1 MPTEF
6 YTGTDW
12 EDSSGPICP
21 VVVHESD
28 VWPVDDNSESGAK
41 DSLLDA
47 NSLWNG
53 VHPVVAIG
61 TRTHARRPLQRT
73 GVVMFVTPGLTTA
86 SSQVVVNCADQMVVR
101 NYVAN
106 VTSYSGTVAHTFEQ
120 TPYPGEPVFVDDSQA
135 LGAGVTL
142 SMSPLNEDG
151 LENPLAGHLHY
162 CENEM
167 RDDMVGGA
175 RKAATFDSTL
185 ANSLVEQAYCIIL
198 SSAKREMA

>member
-1 MPTEF
+1 MTTEF

-47 NSLWNG
+47 NGDWNG

-61 TRTHARRPLQRT
+61 NRTHARRPLQRT
-73 GVVMFVTPGLTTA
+73 GVVVFVQPGLTTA
-86 SSQVVVNCADQMVVR
+86 SSQVVINCADQMVVR

-106 VTSYSGTVAHTFEQ
+106 NTAYSGTTPITFVT
-120 TPYPGEPVFVDDSQA
+120 TPYPGQPVFVDDSQGLA
-135 LGAGVTL
+135 AGVTL

-162 CENEM
+162 CQDEM

-175 RKAATFDSTL
+175 RAAATFDSTL
-185 ANSLVEQAYCIIL
+185 ADELVQQAYCIML